1 MVLGKERLTFTV
13 VEAAALLGIGRNS
26 AYEAIK
32 AGILPSVQIGR
43 RILIPRA
50 ALERFLLKVGQ
61 PENGGD

>member
-1 MVLGKERLTFTV
+1 MVQGKKRLTFTV
-13 VEAAALLGIGRNS
+13 VEAATLLGIGRNS

-50 ALERFLLKVGQ
+50 ALEQFLLKVGQ

>member
-1 MVLGKERLTFTV
+1 MVQGEKRLTFTV
-13 VEAAALLGIGRNS
+13 VEAATLLGIGRNS
-26 AYEAIK
+26 AYEVIK
-32 AGILPSVQIGR
+32 SGILPSVQIGR

>member
-1 MVLGKERLTFTV
+1 MVQGEIRLTFTV
-13 VEAAALLGIGRNS
+13 VEAATLLGIGRNS

-50 ALERFLLKVGQ
+50 ALEQFLLKVGQ

>member
-1 MVLGKERLTFTV
+1 MVQGEKRLIFTV
-13 VEAAALLGIGRNS
+13 VEAATLLGIGRNS

-32 AGILPSVQIGR
+32 SGILPSVQIGR
-43 RILIPRA
+43 RILIPLA

>member
-1 MVLGKERLTFTV
+1 MVQGEKRLTFTV
-13 VEAAALLGIGRNS
+13 VEAATLLGIGRNS

-50 ALERFLLKVGQ
+50 ALEQFLLKVGQ

>member
-1 MVLGKERLTFTV
+1 MVQGEKRLTFTV
-13 VEAAALLGIGRNS
+13 VEAATLLGIGRNS

-32 AGILPSVQIGR
+32 SGILPSVQMGR

>member
-1 MVLGKERLTFTV
+1 MVQGEKRLTFTV

>member
-1 MVLGKERLTFTV
+1 MVQGEKRLTFTV
-13 VEAAALLGIGRNS
+13 VEAATLLGIGRNS

-32 AGILPSVQIGR
+32 SGILPSVQIGR

>member
-1 MVLGKERLTFTV
+1 MVQGEKRLTFTV
-13 VEAAALLGIGRNS
+13 VEAATLLGIGRNS

>member
-50 ALERFLLKVGQ
+50 ALEQFLLKVGQ

>member
-1 MVLGKERLTFTV
+1 MVQGEKRLTFTV
-13 VEAAALLGIGRNS
+13 VEAATLLGIGRNS

-32 AGILPSVQIGR
+32 SGILPSVQIGR

-50 ALERFLLKVGQ
+50 ALEQFLLKVGQ

>member
-1 MVLGKERLTFTV
+1 MVQGGKRLTFTV
-13 VEAAALLGIGRNS
+13 VEAATLLGIGRNS

-50 ALERFLLKVGQ
+50 ALEQFLLKVGQ